1 MRAYFYSLMTDQ
13 RNDLFSFLLKQVL
26 SLFAFFYQLFLKL
39 WELLWRSGFFKSK
52 KVSLPVISVGNITVG
67 GTGKTPFVKWLVT
80 QLASR
85 GKRAAVLTRGYQK
98 LSKDLSDE
106 ALELREAFPDVPVL
120 IGRDRVSLAKRAS
133 SGKVDAL
140 ILDDG
145 FQHRR
150 MRRDVD
156 IVLIDATNPFG
167 NGRLLPRGILREG
180 LSSLWRAD
188 FLVLTR
194 TEDGSEKQ
202 NGLKSLLK
210 KHAPNIPILFST
222 QRLIGFYEAKAEKKV
237 PLETLRNERLIG
249 FCGIGNPG
257 AFQRL
262 LEQNGISLLKMVS
275 FMDHHPYR
283 RRDVEALDRAAA
295 SLQAGALLTT
305 KKDVERLHAL
315 KVWPSTRLI
324 VSEVE
329 LKMTQNENELFRRL
343 DTLLSR

>member
-1 MRAYFYSLMTDQ
+1 MRSYLYSLMTDQ

-26 SLFAFFYQLFLKL
+26 LLFAFLYQLLLRL
-39 WELLWRSGFFKSK
+39 WELLWQTGFFRSK
-52 KVSLPVISVGNITVG
+52 KVSLPVISVGNITLG

-85 GKRAAVLTRGYQK
+85 GKKAAVLTRGYKK
-98 LSKDLSDE
+98 LSKGFSDE
-106 ALELREAFPDVPVL
+106 ALELRKAFPDVPVL
-120 IGRDRVSLAKRAS
+120 IGRDRVALAQKADS
-133 SGKVDAL
+133 AKVDAL

-150 MRRDVD
+150 MRRDLD

-180 LSSLWRAD
+180 LSSLRRAD
-188 FLVLTR
+188 LLVLTR
-194 TEDGSEKQ
+194 TEGSAEKL
-202 NGLKSLLK
+202 NGLERSLK
-210 KHAPNIPILFST
+210 KYAPNAPILFST
-222 QRLIGFYEAKAEKKV
+222 HHLNGFYEAKTEKKI
-237 PLETLRNERLIG
+237 PLEALRNEKIIG

-275 FMDHHPYR
+275 FLDHHPYHR
-283 RRDVEALDRAAA
+283 KDLEALDRTAA
-295 SLQAGALLTT
+295 SLKASSLLTT

-315 KVWPSTRLI
+315 KVWPSTRLM

-329 LKMTQNENELFRRL
+329 LKITQNENELFRRL